1 MNSASP
7 SSTAA
12 DNCRAEAARSGRTI
26 QDISDGTGIG
36 RVTLGRRLSGASSF
50 TINELVAI
58 AAYLG
63 VPLSTL
69 LAGVEDAATTK
80 ASA

>member
-26 QDISDGTGIG
+26 QDIADGTGIG

-58 AAYLG
+58 AAYLN
-63 VPLSTL
+63 VSLSTL
-69 LAGVEDAATTK
+69 LAGVEAAYSAQ